1 MLVTENWSLDG
12 SSGYIGVTVSD
23 GTVTVTIDPGFMENR
38 ADIEILSGKLTVSYP
53 GLHTSENV
61 TVSVKSY

>member
-1 MLVTENWSLDG
+1 MLKALEELIPHGDIYGENLG
-12 SSGYIGVTVSD
+12 IA
-23 GTVTVTIDPGFMENR
+23 ME
-38 ADIEILSGKLTVSYP
+38 DELSGKLTVSYP